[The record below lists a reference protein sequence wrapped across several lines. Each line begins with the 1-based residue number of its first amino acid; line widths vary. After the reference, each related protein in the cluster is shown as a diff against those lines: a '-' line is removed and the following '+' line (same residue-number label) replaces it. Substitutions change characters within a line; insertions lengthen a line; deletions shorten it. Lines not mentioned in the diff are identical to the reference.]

1 MSSGLTKEEINR
13 KLLHVLALV
22 LPVGIFY
29 GPDFCGV
36 ERIWACILA
45 LGLTSFSIFVEFARW
60 RYGSFGTWFLRYF
73 GSMLRKEEAHQVTGA
88 TYLLAGSVVCSFVSL
103 HSEPAAA
110 CAFLG
115 LTFFILGDAAAALVG
130 KAIGKIKIGGKTL
143 EGSIGCCLVCL
154 SLAFFVFSNLPG
166 FLDDW
171 GGEFSLG
178 DMLVLSVT
186 VSLLELVPVRLGSLI
201 INDNLYVPAV
211 TSAVALLIR

>member
-13 KLLHVLALV
+13 KLLHVFAVV

-45 LGLTSFSIFVEFARW
+45 LGLTCFSIFVEFARLSH
-60 RYGSFGTWFLRYF
+60 GSFGTWFLRCF
-73 GSMLRKEEAHQVTGA
+73 GSLLRKEEERQVTGG
-88 TYLLAGSVVCSFVSL
+88 TYLMAGTAVCSLISL
-103 HSEPAAA
+103 YSEAAAA

-115 LTFFILGDAAAALVG
+115 LTFFILGDAVAALVG
-130 KAIGKIKIGGKTL
+130 KAIGRIKIGGKTL
-143 EGSIGCCLVCL
+143 EGSIGCCLICVL
-154 SLAFFVFSNLPG
+154 LAFFVFPSLPD

-171 GGEFSLG
+171 GGEFSLVQI
-178 DMLVLSVT
+178 LALSVT
-186 VSLLELVPVRLGSLI
+186 VSLLELVPVRLGGMV

-211 TSAVALLIR
+211 TSAVALMIR